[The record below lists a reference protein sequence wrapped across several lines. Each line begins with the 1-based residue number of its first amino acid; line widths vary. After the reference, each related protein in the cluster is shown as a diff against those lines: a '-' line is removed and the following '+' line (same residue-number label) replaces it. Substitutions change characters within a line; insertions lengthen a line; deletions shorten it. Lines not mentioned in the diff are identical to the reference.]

1 MGETQKMRLI
11 KLSEKNPEPY
21 AYFTALNQETG
32 EYFNNYLVKSE
43 FNYFYMAGKK
53 FTHWLDNNKRMG

>member
-1 MGETQKMRLI
+1 MKLI
-11 KLSEKNPEPY
+11 KLSDQEPPKY
-21 AYFTALNQETG
+21 EFFTALNQETG

-53 FTHWLDNNKRMG
+53 FTHWLKD